1 MLPRQLGDVEQA
13 FDTVADLEE
22 GAVLLDLRDLPLD
35 DGARRKPLL
44 DVVPRVLPQ
53 LPEAEGDA
61 RCLRVELDDL
71 DANVLTDLEDIA
83 HIGHAV
89 PGELGDM
96 DEAIRRAQVDEC
108 AIGRQSGHLAVD
120 FVADL
125 QLFEELASLPGPIF
139 VEGGLLADDQA
150 VALAVDLEDL
160 DADALPDQ
168 LLEVRAVGAGD
179 LGGRQEAA
187 QAQDVDDQAALVLL
201 ADLGV
206 HHLAGGLLIL
216 RLDPDRLGARAAQRS
231 DDVAVLV
238 FRLQYED
245 LDVVAGVQ
253 VGRACL
259 AGPQFPAGDDAFGFR
274 ADIDQNLI
282 GIDPDDD
289 TIDDVTVGYALTGSL
304 LLIEEL
310 LHRRGASILRVGR
323 VLRKLEI
330 RQTSRPPPCV
340 IGTRWSSSC

>member
-1 MLPRQLGDVEQA
+1 D
-13 FDTVADLEE
+13 
-22 GAVLLDLRDLPLD
+22 
-35 DGARRKPLL
+35 KP
-44 DVVPRVLPQ
+44 
-53 LPEAEGDA
+53 
-61 RCLRVELDDL
+61 
-71 DANVLTDLEDIA
+71 
-83 HIGHAV
+83 
-89 PGELGDM
+89 
-96 DEAIRRAQVDEC
+96 
-108 AIGRQSGHLAVD
+108 
-120 FVADL
+120 
-125 QLFEELASLPGPIF
+125 
-139 VEGGLLADDQA
+139 

-187 QAQDVDDQAALVLL
+187 QAQDIDDQAALVLL

-216 RLDPDRLGARAAQRS
+216 RLDPDRLGACAAQRQ

-253 VGRACL
+253 VGRSCL
-259 AGPQFPAGDDAFGFR
+259 TGPQFPAGDDALGFR
-274 ADIDQNLI
+274 ADIDQNLV

-330 RQTSRPPPCV
+330 RQSSRPPPCV
-340 IGTRWSSSC
+340 IGTRWSSSCRQERESHRSIASSMMRSPRAREGRM

>member
-1 MLPRQLGDVEQA
+1 MEES
-13 FDTVADLEE
+13 FDAVADLEE

-35 DGARRKPLL
+35 DGAGWESLF
-44 DVVPRVLPQ
+44 DVVPGILAQ
-53 LPEAEGDA
+53 LAEAERDA

-71 DANVLTDLEDIA
+71 DAHILSHLEHIA
-83 HIGHAV
+83 DVGHTV

-96 DEAIRRAQVDEC
+96 DEAIRSAQVDER
-108 AIGRQSGHLAVD
+108 AVGRQSGHLAVD
-120 FVADL
+120 LVADL
-125 QLFEELASLPGPIF
+125 QLFEELAPLAGPVF
-139 VEGGLLADDQA
+139 VEGGLLADDQPVA
-150 VALAVDLEDL
+150 VAVDLEDL
-160 DADALPDQ
+160 DADALADQ
-168 LLEVRAVGAGD
+168 LLEVRAVGAGG

-201 ADLGV
+201 ADLSV

-216 RLDPDRLGARAAQRS
+216 RLDPDRLGAGAAQRQ

-238 FRLQYED
+238 FRLQHED

-253 VGRACL
+253 IGRSCL